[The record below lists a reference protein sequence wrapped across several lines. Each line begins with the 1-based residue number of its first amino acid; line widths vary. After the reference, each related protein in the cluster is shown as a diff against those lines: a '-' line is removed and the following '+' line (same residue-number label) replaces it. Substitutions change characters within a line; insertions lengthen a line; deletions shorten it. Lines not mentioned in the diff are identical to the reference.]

1 MKERDYVCVR
11 EREVIERKSRRLREG
26 QRESRRERLNE
37 GEIDIKREREERGR
51 VRE

>member
-1 MKERDYVCVR
+1 MR
-11 EREVIERKSRRLREG
+11 ESQGDREG
-26 QRESRRERLNE
+26 QRKSRRERLNE